1 MYNIYYTAPSCQTQS
16 QSNTEA
22 RYIWGW
28 LSAAAWKGN
37 YKIGSVTCQQW
48 EYTYG
53 NTHYAACFT
62 GNTPV
67 AFAIADGNVDVKV
80 QYWFQNFKATAP
92 AATTFNVPTYCSSK
106 IRASFDLETSA
117 RVAFLAQHL

>member
-1 MYNIYYTAPSCQTQS
+1 MWS
-16 QSNTEA
+16 
-22 RYIWGW
+22 W

-37 YKIGSVTCQQW
+37 YQIGSVTCQQW

-67 AFAIADGNVDVKV
+67 AFAIAAGSSKL
-80 QYWFQNFKATAP
+80 QYWFQNFKGTAP
-92 AATTFNVPTYCSSK
+92 NPNIFNVPNYCPFSPSLRSAWT
-106 IRASFDLETSA
+106 IEPSA
-117 RVAFLAQHL
+117 RVQFLAQHL

>member
-1 MYNIYYTAPSCQTQS
+1 MWS
-16 QSNTEA
+16 
-22 RYIWGW
+22 W

-37 YKIGSVTCQQW
+37 YQIGSVTCQQW

-67 AFAIADGNVDVKV
+67 AFAIASGSSKL
-80 QYWFQNFKATAP
+80 QYWFQNFKGSAP
-92 AATTFNVPTYCSSK
+92 NPNIFNVPNYCIS
-106 IRASFDLETSA
+106 RASFTAEPSLRTD
-117 RVAFLAQHL
+117 FLAQHL